1 MRVLKLLYNGVSLL
15 KYLFILVML
24 VFTSYQYSRLNNGFN
39 VDFNVFNTL
48 FVIAVVFNITEKI
61 IVRALK

>member
-1 MRVLKLLYNGVSLL
+1 MRVLKVLYNGVSLL
-15 KYLFILVML
+15 NYLFILVML
-24 VFTSYQYSRLNNGFN
+24 VFTSYQYGRLNNGFN
-39 VDFNVFNTL
+39 VDFNVFNIL